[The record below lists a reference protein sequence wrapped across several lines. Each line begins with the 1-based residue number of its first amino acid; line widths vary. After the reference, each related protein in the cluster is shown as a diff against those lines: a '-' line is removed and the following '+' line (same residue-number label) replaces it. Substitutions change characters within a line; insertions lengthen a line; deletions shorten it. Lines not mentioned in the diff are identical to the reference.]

1 MRRADFRLVAVLAMT
16 AYAVAVVVVAL
27 LALRSTPDAAASG
40 MHAAP
45 AVSATASP
53 DVELVSVDVEQGA
66 TAEMIARRLVDSG
79 AIADGDRFT
88 LLLHFT
94 GIAAELKAGPYDF
107 APGTPAIE
115 VIRRMRAGET
125 SERLIAIPEG
135 RRVEEVGL
143 LLVDAGVVSWLE
155 WLDAIEEPW
164 THPVLEGRP
173 EGVGL
178 NGYLFP
184 ASYPF
189 SRTTTAEEAV
199 TAMLDSLQA
208 ALDSDPT
215 LRADIDASGMTL
227 YEVLTLASIVEREAV
242 VKEERPVIASVFLNR
257 LRDGI
262 ALQADPTVQYA
273 ITEQSGSETSEWWKV
288 ELTVDDLAFDSP
300 YNTYLYPG
308 LPPGPIA
315 NPGLDAI
322 VAVVRPADTNY
333 FYFVARGDGSH
344 VFAETL
350 EEHNANVAQYRDG
363 GE

>member
-1 MRRADFRLVAVLAMT
+1 MRRADLRLAGLLAMA
-16 AYAVAVVVVAL
+16 AYAVVVAAVAV

-40 MHAAP
+40 VPDPP
-45 AVSATASP
+45 AVSATAAP
-53 DVELVSVDVEQGA
+53 DAELVSVDVEQGA
-66 TAEMIARRLVDSG
+66 TADMIARQLLDAG
-79 AIADGDRFT
+79 AITDAERFT
-88 LLLHFT
+88 LLLRFT
-94 GIAAELKAGPYDF
+94 GIGAELKAGPYDF

-125 SERLIAIPEG
+125 SERLVAIPEG

-143 LLVDAGVVSWLE
+143 LLVDEGIVSWLE

-164 THPVLEGRP
+164 THPVLDGRP
-173 EGVGL
+173 EGAGL

-189 SRTTTAEEAV
+189 NRTTTAEEAV
-199 TAMLDSLQA
+199 TAMLDSLEA
-208 ALDSDPT
+208 ALDQDPT
-215 LRADIDASGMTL
+215 LRADIEASGMTL

-257 LRDGI
+257 LQDSI
-262 ALQADPTVQYA
+262 PLQADPTVQYA
-273 ITEQSGSETSEWWKV
+273 ITEQSGSATSDWWKV

-322 VAVVRPADTNY
+322 TAVVRPAETDY
-333 FYFVARGDGSH
+333 LYFVARGDGSH
-344 VFAETL
+344 AFAETL
-350 EEHNANVAQYRDG
+350 EEHNANVAEYR